1 MHVHPL
7 FLRNRNAP
15 IHFGPDST
23 KNAEKTLNP
32 PKCSRLTAPT
42 SSHKYHKSPRI
53 SPPQR
58 LPPVCNPSFWDL
70 VQCHHTSLTS
80 WHVFFLEWSA
90 CEGLYLQPDHGWEVK
105 LRKKETNWNETFFG
119 KIWFFPIILEW
130 RKQVIQMVSPTIN
143 ATRDSSNSPR
153 RHCDTVWPCSA
164 ACLYLKLLSYG
175 KDQFNINRQAR
186 KTNDT

>member
-1 MHVHPL
+1 MSIFSFYATLPSILDLIPL
-7 FLRNRNAP
+7 
-15 IHFGPDST
+15 

-32 PKCSRLTAPT
+32 SQIFSLNHA
-42 SSHKYHKSPRI
+42 HKLPEF
-53 SPPQR
+53 PPLNVWRQFATQASGIWFNVTTQAW
-58 LPPVCNPSFWDL
+58 P
-70 VQCHHTSLTS
+70 HGM
-80 WHVFFLEWSA
+80 FFFSKWSA
-90 CEGLYLQPDHGWEVK
+90 CEGLYLQPDHWVGSQTP
-105 LRKKETNWNETFFG
+105 KKGNQLKWDIFWKDLVFT
-119 KIWFFPIILEW
+119 IILEW
-130 RKQVIQMVSPTIN
+130 KKQVIQMVSPTIN